1 MAGEAAGTLWLRPA
15 HCVDGDGREL
25 AADSA
30 VLVIAGRIAAT
41 GPVPP
46 GAALLELPGLT
57 LLPGFVDLHDYLS
70 VDPDRPDPMGQ
81 MHGTDLALRRAVA
94 ARHMAR
100 DLAAGVTTMRVMGEG
115 GGLDLALRAEAGA
128 CPRLVVSGAPIA
140 APGSHQA
147 GPEGGYATP
156 EAIARAVDARA
167 EAGVDWIKLVPTGGS
182 LGGGPGG
189 GLGPCET
196 PWGREHLAAA
206 LRRAHAHG
214 LPVAVAAHGGPAVA
228 IAADLGAAT
237 LEHGAFLDDAALDAV
252 AANGMAVVATL
263 GRFLRPDG
271 MALAAAATPAQ
282 AARLDAA
289 CDSLRRWVPRA
300 LARGIRIG
308 LGGDNMHGRQAWD
321 AGALGGLGASPA
333 QAVAALTGL
342 AAQLCGLADRGFLRA
357 GMLADLVAVEGNP
370 LADPTALQR
379 PAFVMCAGRVAA
391 LPASASPCAAP
402 A

>member
-1 MAGEAAGTLWLRPA
+1 MPPPTGGEAAASLWLRPA
-15 HCVDGDGREL
+15 RCLDGDGTRL
-25 AADSA
+25 AEGTAL
-30 VLVIAGRIAAT
+30 LVAGGRIAAC
-41 GPVPP
+41 GAVPA
-46 GAALLELPGLT
+46 GEAVLDLPGLT
-57 LLPGFVDLHDYLS
+57 LLPGFIDLHDYLS

-81 MHGTDLALRRAVA
+81 MHGTDLGLRRAVA

-115 GGLDLALRAEAGA
+115 GDLDLLLRAEAGGG
-128 CPRLVVSGAPIA
+128 PRLIVSGAPIA

-167 EAGVDWIKLVPTGGS
+167 EACVDWIKLVPTGGS

-196 PWGREHLAAA
+196 PWGRAHLAAA
-206 LRRAHAHG
+206 LGRAEAHG

-228 IAADLGAAT
+228 MAAELGAAT
-237 LEHGAFLDDAALDAV
+237 LEHGAFLDEAALDAI

-271 MALAAAATPAQ
+271 MALTAAAIPAQ
-282 AARLDAA
+282 AARLEAA

-300 LARGIRIG
+300 LDRGIRIG

-321 AGALGGLGASPA
+321 AGALVRLGASPA

-342 AAQLCGLADRGFLRA
+342 AAQLCGRSDRGFLRP
-357 GMLADLVAVEGNP
+357 GLLADLVAVEGDP
-370 LADPTALQR
+370 LVDPAALER
-379 PAFVMCAGRVAA
+379 PAFVMCAGRVVARQA
-391 LPASASPCAAP
+391 LASA
-402 A
+402 